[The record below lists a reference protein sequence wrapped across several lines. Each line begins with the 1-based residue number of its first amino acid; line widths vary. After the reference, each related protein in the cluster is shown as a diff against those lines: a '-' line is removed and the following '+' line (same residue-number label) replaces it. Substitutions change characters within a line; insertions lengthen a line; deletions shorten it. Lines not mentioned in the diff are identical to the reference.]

1 MASDARREVIPLTKK
16 QNLNEVYHVERTF
29 LSKVTPENVIS
40 KIIQTVVLDNVEDKE
55 YNVTVDVAMN
65 GDRYEH

>member
-1 MASDARREVIPLTKK
+1 LINK
-16 QNLNEVYHVERTF
+16 QNSSEIYAVERTF
-29 LSKVTPENVIS
+29 LSKVTAEEIIS
-40 KIIQTVVLDNVEDKE
+40 KIIQTVVLDNVENKE